1 MRLYSTL
8 AFLCAVKFIFLKIY
22 SMLILYSHI
31 SRSGFEVLN
40 EILQISA
47 YVTISLPS
55 RITICTTISK
65 FLNILSLVDLL
76 MKILYYLAE

>member
-31 SRSGFEVLN
+31 SRRGFEVLN

-47 YVTISLPS
+47 YVTIHCHRVLQYVP
-55 RITICTTISK
+55 
-65 FLNILSLVDLL
+65 LLVNF
-76 MKILYYLAE
+76 